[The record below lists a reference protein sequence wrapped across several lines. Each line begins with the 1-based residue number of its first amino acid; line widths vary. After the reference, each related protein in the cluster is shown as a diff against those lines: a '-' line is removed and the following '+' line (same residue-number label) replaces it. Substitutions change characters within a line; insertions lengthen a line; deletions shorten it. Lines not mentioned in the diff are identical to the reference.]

1 MLQCMSRALTRPHCH
16 PSFFCRRC
24 RDPAMP
30 TLTVANAL
38 QRKHS
43 DGILD
48 FSML

>member
-1 MLQCMSRALTRPHCH
+1 MAAPLPPVLH
-16 PSFFCRRC
+16 C

-30 TLTVANAL
+30 TLTVASAL

>member
-1 MLQCMSRALTRPHCH
+1 MAQQILDTLDEMGYL
-16 PSFFCRRC
+16 

-30 TLTVANAL
+30 TLAVASAL

-48 FSML
+48 FSCL